1 MTEKPENQ
9 IDNTTRSRLAGQT
22 MQPATTPRCWYC
34 WAITPWWDCNCPDAT
49 LAREGKLA
57 KPRVVEDPATGL
69 PVIILPEHVVERHA
83 AAGRIWDNG
92 SRLERW
98 RDVHE
103 IKPPVNKPANLE
115 PANTDVNSKPREH
128 TVHTPAVNSREQA
141 KMDAAAAEK
150 RKAYRREWMARKR
163 QK

>member
-9 IDNTTRSRLAGQT
+9 IDNATKTRLAGQT

-49 LAREGKLA
+49 LAKAGKLA
-57 KPRVVEDPATGL
+57 KPRVVEDPRTGRM
-69 PVIILPEHVVERHA
+69 VIILPEYVVQRHA

-98 RDVHE
+98 KDVQAQLTAD
-103 IKPPVNKPANLE
+103 PVNTKPVHKSAV
-115 PANTDVNSKPREH
+115 DRESVD
-128 TVHTPAVNSREQA
+128 TVDTVDS
-141 KMDAAAAEK
+141 AEK
-150 RKAYRREWMARKR
+150 RKAYKREWMAKKRDARKYPKSAIISEER
-163 QK
+163 

>member
-1 MTEKPENQ
+1 MTEKPANE

-49 LAREGKLA
+49 LAKAGKLA
-57 KPRVVEDPATGL
+57 KPRVVEDPATGR

-92 SRLERW
+92 TRLERW

-103 IKPPVNKPANLE
+103 IKPVNTE
-115 PANTDVNSKPREH
+115 PREQP
-128 TVHTPAVNSREQA
+128 VHTPPVNTPEQ
-141 KMDAAAAEK
+141 DAAAAEK
-150 RKAYRREWMARKR
+150 RKAYRREWMARSRAKKP
-163 QK
+163 QA